1 MSSTNP
7 IIMKYGICPIYIYY
21 LLRML
26 IDSLSKCTFLLPIF
40 LLDKLLLKF
49 EGLLNT
55 IEIQIRDNTG
65 SLINIQSGKTVV
77 TLFFRLMKSKYDK

>member
-1 MSSTNP
+1 
-7 IIMKYGICPIYIYY
+7 
-21 LLRML
+21 ML

-49 EGLLNT
+49 EGLLDT

-65 SLINIQSGKTVV
+65 RLINFQSGKTII